1 MTSLPT
7 TVAHYKS
14 TPEFTQDT
22 VPAGLQRDHTTAAGV
37 WGKIVILDGALEYHI
52 VEPAPSV
59 QVLAPGIDGVVVPQM
74 KHHLVLT
81 GPVRFRVD
89 FHR

>member
-1 MTSLPT
+1 MNSLPDS
-7 TVAHYKS
+7 VAHYKS
-14 TPEFTQDT
+14 TPEFSQET
-22 VPAGLQRDHTTAAGV
+22 VPAALLRDHTTAAGV

-52 VEPAPSV
+52 VEPVPELHL
-59 QVLAPGIDGVVVPQM
+59 LAPGVDGIVVPQM